1 MFGPYAYNGSSY
13 FQLIEAT
20 SAHMVR
26 VLREARRRGAAEVEV
41 TREAHEE
48 FMAEVMKRRKHQ
60 VFWQESCGRANSYY
74 FDRHGDVP
82 LRPALTPE
90 VRWRNTHFPLNHY
103 AFAA

>member
-1 MFGPYAYNGSSY
+1 
-13 FQLIEAT
+13 
-20 SAHMVR
+20 
-26 VLREARRRGAAEVEV
+26 V

-48 FMAEVMKRRKHQ
+48 YMAEVLRRRKHQ

-90 VRWRNTHFPLNHY
+90 VRWRNNHFPLNHY
-103 AFAA
+103 DFAA